1 MRSLSRTC
9 AGRHYLKSEGWLTL
23 GHERSVES
31 RPEMGTIVKL
41 TVSLQV
47 TLDGVAQAN
56 GGNNE
61 EMDPGFTRGGWALPH
76 NDADAV
82 QYILDTWR
90 RPDAFL
96 LGRKTY
102 GLFETYWGARADD
115 ESFGQAIS
123 SKPKYLVST
132 TVSRPTWE
140 ETTVVSGDVAA
151 RVRELK
157 AQHSGELLVVG
168 SAALAGWL
176 LENELVDELNLLQFP
191 VIVGEGK
198 RLFPEQGLDFALDLT
213 DSRVFG
219 TGIVALTY
227 AVRGR
232 PEYA

>member
-1 MRSLSRTC
+1 M
-9 AGRHYLKSEGWLTL
+9 
-23 GHERSVES
+23 
-31 RPEMGTIVKL
+31 KL

-102 GLFETYWGARADD
+102 SLFETFWGPRDGD
-115 ESFGQAIS
+115 GSFGEAIS

-132 TVSRPTWE
+132 TVASPSWE
-140 ETTVVSGDVAA
+140 PTTVIADDVAA

-157 AQHSGELLVVG
+157 AQAGGELLVVG
-168 SAALAGWL
+168 STSLARWL
-176 LENELVDELNLLQFP
+176 LENELVDELNLVQFP
-191 VIVGEGK
+191 VIVGEGE
-198 RLFPEQGLDFALDLT
+198 RLFPAQGTDFALKLI
-213 DSRVFG
+213 DSQVFD

-227 AVRGR
+227 RVGGR

>member
-1 MRSLSRTC
+1 MSSVADPVRRTD
-9 AGRHYLKSEGWLTL
+9 
-23 GHERSVES
+23 ER
-31 RPEMGTIVKL
+31 RRLMKL

-61 EMDPGFTRGGWALPH
+61 EMDPGFTRGGWALPL
-76 NDADAV
+76 NDDDAV
-82 QYILDTWR
+82 GYILDTWQ

-102 GLFETYWGARADD
+102 GLFETYWGARSDD
-115 ESFGQAIS
+115 AGFGEAIS

-132 TVSRPTWE
+132 TVTDPTWE
-140 ETTVVSGDVAA
+140 QTTVISGDVAA
-151 RVRELK
+151 RLHELK
-157 AQHSGELLVVG
+157 EEPHGELLVVG
-168 SAALAGWL
+168 STALARWL

-191 VIVGEGK
+191 VIVGEGE
-198 RLFPEQGLDFALDLT
+198 RVFPAQGTDFALDLI
-213 DSRVFG
+213 DSRIFR

-227 AVRGR
+227 RVGGR

>member
-1 MRSLSRTC
+1 M
-9 AGRHYLKSEGWLTL
+9 
-23 GHERSVES
+23 
-31 RPEMGTIVKL
+31 KL
-41 TVSLQV
+41 TVSMQV

-61 EMDPGFTRGGWALPH
+61 EMDPGFTRGGWALPL
-76 NDADAV
+76 NDGEAV
-82 QYILDTWR
+82 QYILDTWQ

-102 GLFETYWGARADD
+102 GLFETFWGARSDD
-115 ESFGQAIS
+115 GGFGTAIS

-132 TVSRPTWE
+132 TVTDPTWAQ
-140 ETTVVSGDVAA
+140 TTVISGDVAA

-157 AQHSGELLVVG
+157 AQPGGELLVVG
-168 SAALAGWL
+168 SAALARWL
-176 LENELVDELNLLQFP
+176 LQNQLVDELNLVQFP

-198 RLFPEQGLDFALDLT
+198 RFLPQNGLDFGLKLLDST
-213 DSRVFG
+213 VFS

-227 AVRGR
+227 RVGDR

>member
-1 MRSLSRTC
+1 M
-9 AGRHYLKSEGWLTL
+9 
-23 GHERSVES
+23 
-31 RPEMGTIVKL
+31 KL

-61 EMDPGFTRGGWALPH
+61 EMDPGFTRGGWALPL
-76 NDADAV
+76 NDGDAV
-82 QYILDTWR
+82 QYILETWQ

-96 LGRKTY
+96 LGRKTF
-102 GLFETYWGARADD
+102 GLFETYWGSRSDD
-115 ESFGQAIS
+115 DSFGEAIS

-132 TVSRPTWE
+132 TAKAPEWE
-140 ETTVVSGDVAA
+140 KTTVISDDVAA

-157 AQHSGELLVVG
+157 AQPGGELLVVG
-168 SAALAGWL
+168 SASLARWL
-176 LENELVDELNLLQFP
+176 LENELVDELNLVQFP
-191 VIVGEGK
+191 VIVGEGE
-198 RLFPEQGLDFALDLT
+198 RFLPQNGLDFALDLI

-227 AVRGR
+227 RVGGR

>member
-1 MRSLSRTC
+1 MN
-9 AGRHYLKSEGWLTL
+9 
-23 GHERSVES
+23 ER
-31 RPEMGTIVKL
+31 RDPIVKL
-41 TVSLQV
+41 TISLQV

-61 EMDPGFTRGGWALPH
+61 EMDPGFTRGGWALAY
-76 NDADAV
+76 NDGEAA

-102 GLFETYWGARADD
+102 SLFETYWGARSDD
-115 ESFGQAIS
+115 DGFGEAIS

-132 TVSRPTWE
+132 TLTKPTWE
-140 ETTVVSGDVAA
+140 QTTVVSGDVAA

-157 AQHSGELLVVG
+157 TQPGGELLVVG
-168 SAALAGWL
+168 SAALARWL
-176 LENELVDELNLLQFP
+176 LENELVDELNLVQFP
-191 VIVGEGK
+191 VIVGEGE
-198 RLFPEQGLDFALDLT
+198 RLFPERGRDFALDLT

-227 AVRGR
+227 RVGGR